1 MSMQASLGVRKDL
14 ESHHHC
20 RGPVKLVNASLHVK
34 NNPKSRFYHCG
45 GPVKLG
51 QGNINANRDFQ
62 CIFHYCGGRAGQ
74 FVCQRRYRN
83 QFSPLWR
90 S

>member
-34 NNPKSRFYHCG
+34 NNPKSRHAQDSQE
-45 GPVKLG
+45 P
-51 QGNINANRDFQ
+51 Q
-62 CIFHYCGGRAGQ
+62 CAEDCFLDSSLYS
-74 FVCQRRYRN
+74 N
-83 QFSPLWR
+83 WR
-90 S
+90 EEASQDLSSGENCFLDLS